1 MYNNLYWLKSPRVA
15 TGIGRNFSDEEW
27 SMKRTLLDV
36 VYFVGGHVMYGGFE
50 LGPWVYGWTPAKWRG
65 KLY

>member
-1 MYNNLYWLKSPRVA
+1 MV
-15 TGIGRNFSDEEW
+15 DEVV
-27 SMKRTLLDV
+27 DV
-36 VYFVGGHVMYGGFE
+36 VYFVGEHVMHGGFE